1 MLLIDIVLY
10 GFLAAW
16 LDNII
21 PTGTHIDIDIVLYS
35 FLAAWFDNII
45 PTGTHIYIET

>member
-1 MLLIDIVLY
+1 MIMIGVDIVLY

-21 PTGTHIDIDIVLYS
+21 PTGKRKTITISIE
-35 FLAAWFDNII
+35 
-45 PTGTHIYIET
+45 GTVSSDSICHKVMYG